1 MQRLLSLKQ
10 LASKSNFLKNPT
22 NFTFPK
28 PFTCHPNV
36 QKRPL
41 SSFSKHPFHHT
52 FSWRSQQSLSLK
64 THAFLFNPLLA
75 RRFFTSLLSSQL
87 RKSFFDGKVLFF
99 RAQFP
104 ERSFASFRYRWRSWL
119 RQYGSSEVV
128 YGLIIAN
135 TAVFML
141 WRIADPK
148 FMVNNFTISLD
159 NILSGRLHT
168 LITSAFSH
176 IDVEHIVS
184 NMIGLYFFG
193 MSIGRTLGPE
203 YLLKLYMAGAI
214 GGSVFYLVHHGFL
227 AMSSK
232 RQGMWVMDPSRTP
245 ALGASGAV
253 NAIML
258 LDIFLNPKATLY
270 FDFFIPVPAFLL
282 GVFLIGK
289 DMLRIIEGNS
299 NISGSAHLGGAAVA
313 ALAWA
318 RIRRRGF

>member
-22 NFTFPK
+22 NFTFSK

-41 SSFSKHPFHHT
+41 SSFSKHPFHPT

-128 YGLIIAN
+128 YGLIITN

-148 FMVNNFTISLD
+148 FMANNFTISLD
-159 NILSGRLHT
+159 NFLSGRLHT

-214 GGSVFYLVHHGFL
+214 GGSVFYLVHHAFL

-232 RQGMWVMDPSRTP
+232 RQGMWVVDPSRTP
-245 ALGASGAV
+245 A
-253 NAIML
+253 
-258 LDIFLNPKATLY
+258 
-270 FDFFIPVPAFLL
+270 L

>member
-22 NFTFPK
+22 NFTFSK

-41 SSFSKHPFHHT
+41 RSFSKHPFHPT

-148 FMVNNFTISLD
+148 FMANNFTISLD
-159 NILSGRLHT
+159 NFLSGRLHT

-193 MSIGRTLGPE
+193 MS
-203 YLLKLYMAGAI
+203 
-214 GGSVFYLVHHGFL
+214 
-227 AMSSK
+227 
-232 RQGMWVMDPSRTP
+232 RQGMWVVDPSRTP

>member
-22 NFTFPK
+22 NFTFSK

-41 SSFSKHPFHHT
+41 SSFSKHPFHPT

-128 YGLIIAN
+128 YGLIITN

-148 FMVNNFTISLD
+148 FMANNFTISLD
-159 NILSGRLHT
+159 NFLSGRLHT

-193 MSIGRTLGPE
+193 MS
-203 YLLKLYMAGAI
+203 
-214 GGSVFYLVHHGFL
+214 
-227 AMSSK
+227 
-232 RQGMWVMDPSRTP
+232 RQGMWVVDPSRTP

>member
-22 NFTFPK
+22 NFTFSK

-41 SSFSKHPFHHT
+41 SSFSKHPFHPT

-148 FMVNNFTISLD
+148 FMANNFTISLD
-159 NILSGRLHT
+159 NFLSGRLHT

-193 MSIGRTLGPE
+193 MS
-203 YLLKLYMAGAI
+203 
-214 GGSVFYLVHHGFL
+214 
-227 AMSSK
+227 
-232 RQGMWVMDPSRTP
+232 RQGMWVVDPSRTP

>member
-22 NFTFPK
+22 NFTFSK

-41 SSFSKHPFHHT
+41 RSFSKHPFHPT

-148 FMVNNFTISLD
+148 FMANNFTISLD
-159 NILSGRLHT
+159 NFLSGRLHT

-214 GGSVFYLVHHGFL
+214 GGSVFYLVYHAFL

-232 RQGMWVMDPSRTP
+232 RQGMWVVDPSRTP